1 MSKNPSTILGQAP
14 PPPKAHGQTR
24 LQEQQSIN
32 SPESFQLMSLL
43 PVSEGDYSS
52 AVKIRLVDGGDL
64 RGTNRQ
70 NWWLR
75 SRAAFRSRTYRHRY
89 RENNCSAGLV
99 HRSRP
104 AFTDAAR
111 LIPQSTWSSN

>member
-43 PVSEGDYSS
+43 TVTEGDYSS

-64 RGTNRQ
+64 RPTNRQ
-70 NWWLR
+70 NRRLR
-75 SRAAFRSRTYRHRY
+75 GRASGFSAAGPHSLRLVGHRRTGRRKI
-89 RENNCSAGLV
+89 NQQ
-99 HRSRP
+99 
-104 AFTDAAR
+104 R
-111 LIPQSTWSSN
+111 L